1 MYKQMYKGG
10 MFAVLNTLSRN
21 LGFHAL
27 WFFRKPVN
35 CEESTTLR
43 QEVKWEVM
51 MLIAIRLVKLAVICA
66 VFFTIYDLIAFGEV
80 TWINR
85 FFNL

>member
-1 MYKQMYKGG
+1 MIHT
-10 MFAVLNTLSRN
+10 FSRN

-27 WFFRKPVN
+27 WFVRKTVN
-35 CEESTTLR
+35 CEESTILR
-43 QEVKWEVM
+43 QEDKLEIM

>member
-1 MYKQMYKGG
+1 
-10 MFAVLNTLSRN
+10 
-21 LGFHAL
+21 
-27 WFFRKPVN
+27 
-35 CEESTTLR
+35 
-43 QEVKWEVM
+43 M

-66 VFFTIYDLIAFGEV
+66 VFFTIYDLIASGEV

>member
-1 MYKQMYKGG
+1 M
-10 MFAVLNTLSRN
+10 V
-21 LGFHAL
+21 
-27 WFFRKPVN
+27 RKKTSKLR
-35 CEESTTLR
+35 ESTTLR
-43 QEVKWEVM
+43 QEDKWEVM

-80 TWINR
+80 TWTNR

>member
-1 MYKQMYKGG
+1 MLHT
-10 MFAVLNTLSRN
+10 FSRN

-27 WFFRKPVN
+27 WFVIKPVN

-43 QEVKWEVM
+43 QEDKLEIM

>member
-1 MYKQMYKGG
+1 
-10 MFAVLNTLSRN
+10 
-21 LGFHAL
+21 
-27 WFFRKPVN
+27 
-35 CEESTTLR
+35 
-43 QEVKWEVM
+43 M
-51 MLIAIRLVKLAVICA
+51 MLIAIRLVKLSVICA

>member
-1 MYKQMYKGG
+1 M
-10 MFAVLNTLSRN
+10 
-21 LGFHAL
+21 
-27 WFFRKPVN
+27 
-35 CEESTTLR
+35 TLR
-43 QEVKWEVM
+43 QKGKWEVM

>member
-1 MYKQMYKGG
+1 
-10 MFAVLNTLSRN
+10 
-21 LGFHAL
+21 
-27 WFFRKPVN
+27 
-35 CEESTTLR
+35 
-43 QEVKWEVM
+43 

-66 VFFTIYDLIAFGEV
+66 VFFTIYDLIVFGEV

>member
-1 MYKQMYKGG
+1 MIHT
-10 MFAVLNTLSRN
+10 FSRN
-21 LGFHAL
+21 LRGHAL
-27 WFFRKPVN
+27 WFVRKPVN

-43 QEVKWEVM
+43 QEGKKEVM
-51 MLIAIRLVKLAVICA
+51 ILIAIRLVKLAVICA